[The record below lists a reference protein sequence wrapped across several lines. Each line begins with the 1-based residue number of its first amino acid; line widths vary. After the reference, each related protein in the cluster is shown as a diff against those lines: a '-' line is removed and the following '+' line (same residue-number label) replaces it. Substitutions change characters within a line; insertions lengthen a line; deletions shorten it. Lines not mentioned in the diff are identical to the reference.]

1 MKIQMKHIQL
11 QNCPRTSTGFKGA
24 AFRVLVCLM
33 MFVSFSAYAQKNNV
47 SGVVV
52 DKNTNEPVAGAA
64 LMVKG
69 TSTGTVSNPDGTYT
83 IKAGANDVIVCQ
95 FFGYKTLEVN
105 VANRAKVDF
114 ALEEDVETLEATVV
128 VGYGTL
134 KKTQLVGS
142 VENLDGDKVAN
153 RPNANVARSLQGQV
167 AGLNI
172 FQTDGKAS
180 HSGQI
185 FIRGNNTQKIATRP
199 KAGGTPNSDDYYSIG
214 TGGSALVLIDGVEG
228 DLSMVNPADVETIA
242 VLKDASSA
250 AIYGARGANGV
261 ILVTT
266 KTADNEKFTVSYNGS
281 YQLNT
286 RQVRFEDNVVTD
298 GLEWTENFYDFWQGR
313 YATPQNPNSLPSA
326 FNTWNMPSKTDYLE
340 VLRARRAAGNMEE
353 IELVNGAYEY
363 YANTNWPSLFFKKHH
378 GSQTHD
384 ITVRGAGKRISYS
397 LTGRYFDQEGLY
409 KLGDDI
415 YRTFNLR
422 SKAKIQVTNWLTID
436 NNTSLFNSYQKQPM
450 FSNSDTL
457 FDQLDH
463 HAATPLTPFNPDG
476 SYTLAAAKTGYI
488 AFSDG
493 TGQWDKNLT
502 VVTTTGVNI
511 DFIKDVL
518 KFRADFSYK
527 AIRRQRERARTPIDF
542 YNAPGVA
549 TAYYTQAQSY
559 KSRWTYD
566 TDYMSANAVLT
577 WTPKLGENHSL
588 NVVGGWNLEDYKY
601 NRFYIQRKGMLFPEK
616 FDSYELFDGTEINVE
631 QNNSDYGIIGFF
643 GRVNY
648 TLFNRYIIEASVRYD
663 GSSKFPTSQQWG
675 LFPSASVGWRVD
687 QEPWMK
693 WSKSWLDNFKIRGN
707 FGSLGNG
714 AISPYTFLETMSI
727 SKTGV
732 NFNGNKNNYT
742 TVPTPIPSSL
752 TWETITTYDIGL
764 DADFLKSRLSFSG
777 DIYWKNT
784 TDIITTGPS
793 LPNFY
798 GASAPKGNYASM
810 NTKGW
815 EVTLSWRDAVKL
827 GNHDFNYSIKG
838 SLWDTR
844 TWVDEYT
851 STDGNIYQLY
861 SGKEIGEIWGLRTN
875 GYFESN
881 LEALNHASA
890 NGWITNGSGSG
901 MYLYAGD
908 LKFIDLDG
916 DGTINYGKGTL
927 DDHGD
932 LDRLG
937 NVTPRFLYGLNL
949 DFSWNGIG
957 LSMFFQGVGKRDW
970 FPSIDS
976 ALFWGSYNRTF
987 TGWQQK
993 VHTGNNYAKVD
1004 YYNADGSI
1012 NEDWVV
1018 TNFAD
1023 KPYWTRR
1030 VGHSAQRTNSPNCT
1044 ENDYYMQNAAY
1055 LRLKNLTVDY
1065 TLPAK
1070 LTQKAK
1076 IEKIRFYV
1084 SMENLWTWSPIY
1096 KYTKMFD
1103 PEGIYPGDSDF
1114 DSQVLGQDGAGD
1126 GSGYPMLK
1134 TFTFGVNLTF

>member
-1 MKIQMKHIQL
+1 MKHIQL
-11 QNCPRTSTGFKGA
+11 QNCPRTSKGFKGA

-1114 DSQVLGQDGAGD
+1114 DSQVLGQNGAGD

>member
-11 QNCPRTSTGFKGA
+11 QNCPRTSKGFKGA

-957 LSMFFQGVGKRDW
+957 LSMFFQGIGKRDW
-970 FPSIDS
+970 YPALDS
-976 ALFWGSYNRTF
+976 ALFWGAYNRTF

-993 VHTGNNYAKVD
+993 VHYDYAQVD
-1004 YYNADGSI
+1004 YFNADGTV

-1018 TNFAD
+1018 KNFAD
-1023 KPYWTRR
+1023 RPYWVRR
-1030 VGHSAQRTNSPNCT
+1030 VGHSAQRTNAAQGL
-1044 ENDYYMQNAAY
+1044 ENDYFLQNAAY

-1096 KYTKMFD
+1096 KHTKMFD

-1114 DSQVLGQDGAGD
+1114 DTVKYGQNGAGD

>member
-1 MKIQMKHIQL
+1 MKIQMKHIQS
-11 QNCPRTSTGFKGA
+11 QNCSRTTGFKGA
-24 AFRVLVCLM
+24 AFRVLACLM
-33 MFVSFSAYAQKNNV
+33 MFVSFSAFAQKNNV
-47 SGVVV
+47 SGVVT

-69 TSTGTVSNPDGTYT
+69 TSTGTVTNPDGTYT
-83 IKAGANDVIVCQ
+83 IKAGENDVIVCQ
-95 FFGYKTLEVN
+95 FFGYKTQEVN
-105 VANRAKVDF
+105 VAGRAKIDIV
-114 ALEEDVETLEATVV
+114 LEEDVETLEATVV

-142 VENLDGDKVAN
+142 VENLDGDKVAD

-172 FQTDGKAS
+172 IQTDGKAS
-180 HSGQI
+180 HSGEI
-185 FIRGNNTQKIATRP
+185 YIRGTQTQKIATRP

-266 KTADNEKFTVSYNGS
+266 KTADNEKFSVSYNGS
-281 YQLNT
+281 YQINS

-298 GLEWTENFYDFWQGR
+298 GLEWTKNFYDFWQGR
-313 YATPQNPNSLPSA
+313 YATPANPTHLPSA
-326 FNTWNMPSKTDYLE
+326 LNTFKLADTGFLDRFIAKRE
-340 VLRARRAAGNMEE
+340 AGNDEVY
-353 IELVNGAYEY
+353 ELTKAGAWEY
-363 YANTNWPSLFFKKHH
+363 YGSTNWPELFFRDHH
-378 GSQTHD
+378 SSQTHD
-384 ITVRGAGKRISYS
+384 ISVRGSSKRLSYS
-397 LTGRYFDQEGLY
+397 LTGRFFDQEGLY
-409 KLGDDI
+409 KVGDDI

-422 SKAKIQVTNWLTID
+422 SKVKAQVTDWLTID

-463 HAATPLTPFNPDG
+463 HAQAPLTPYNPDG
-476 SYTLAAAKTGYI
+476 TYTLAAAKTGFS
-488 AFSDG
+488 AFKDG
-493 TGQWDKNLT
+493 TAQWDKNLT
-502 VVTTTGVNI
+502 VVTTTGLNI
-511 DFIKDVL
+511 HFIKDVL
-518 KFRADFSYK
+518 TLRGDFSYK
-527 AIRRQRERARTPIDF
+527 AIRRARERARTPLDM
-542 YNAPGVA
+542 YSAPGVP

-601 NRFYIQRKGMLFPEK
+601 HRFYIQRKGMLFPENY
-616 FDSYELFDGTEINVE
+616 DSYELFDGTEILVE
-631 QNNSDYGIIGFF
+631 QSNSDYGIVGFF

-648 TLFNRYIIEASVRYD
+648 TLFNRYIVEVSARYD

-675 LFPSASVGWRVD
+675 FFPSASVGWRVD

-693 WSKSWLDNFKIRGN
+693 WSKSWLDNFKLRGN

-714 AISPYTFLETMSI
+714 AISPYTFLETMGI
-727 SKTGV
+727 DKTSV

-752 TWETITTYDIGL
+752 TWETITTYDFGL

-777 DIYWKNT
+777 DIYWKHI
-784 TDIITTGPS
+784 TDIITNGPS
-793 LPNFY
+793 LPNLY
-798 GASAPKGNYASM
+798 GASSPKGNYASM
-810 NTKGW
+810 LTKGW
-815 EVTLSWRDAVKL
+815 ELTLSWRDAVKL

-844 TWVDEYT
+844 TWVDYYP
-851 STDGNIYQLY
+851 SSDGNIFQLY
-861 SGKEIGEIWGLRTN
+861 SGKELGEIWGLHTN
-875 GYFESN
+875 GYFASN
-881 LEALNHASA
+881 IEALNHASA
-890 NGWITNGSGSG
+890 SGWITNGSTDG

-908 LKFIDLDG
+908 LKFIDADG
-916 DGTINYGKGTL
+916 DGKIDYGKGTL

-932 LDRLG
+932 LDRIG
-937 NVTPRFLYGLNL
+937 NVMPRFLYGLNL

-970 FPSIDS
+970 FPTIDS
-976 ALFWGSYNRTF
+976 ALFWGAYNRTF

-993 VHTGNNYAKVD
+993 VHTGNNYAKVE

-1023 KPYWTRR
+1023 RPYWTRR
-1030 VGHSAQRTNSPNCT
+1030 VGHSAQRTNSPNVT

-1076 IEKIRFYV
+1076 IEKVRFYV
-1084 SMENLWTWSPIY
+1084 SMENLLTWSPIY
-1096 KYTKMFD
+1096 KHTDMFD
-1103 PEGIYPGDSDF
+1103 PEGIYRGDSDF
-1114 DSQVLGQDGAGD
+1114 DTQVLGQDGAGD

-1134 TFTFGVNLTF
+1134 TFTFGINLTF

>member
-1 MKIQMKHIQL
+1 MKIQMKHIQS
-11 QNCPRTSTGFKGA
+11 QNCSRTTGFKGA
-24 AFRVLVCLM
+24 AFRVLACLM
-33 MFVSFSAYAQKNNV
+33 MFVSFSAFAQKNNV
-47 SGVVV
+47 SGVVT

-69 TSTGTVSNPDGTYT
+69 TSTGTVTNPDGTYT
-83 IKAGANDVIVCQ
+83 IKAGENDVIVCQ
-95 FFGYKTLEVN
+95 FFGYKTQEVN
-105 VANRAKVDF
+105 VAGRAKIDIV
-114 ALEEDVETLEATVV
+114 LEEDVETLEATVV

-142 VENLDGDKVAN
+142 VENLDGEKVAD

-172 FQTDGKAS
+172 IQTDGKAS
-180 HSGQI
+180 HTGEI
-185 FIRGNNTQKIATRP
+185 YIRGNRTSKVATRA
-199 KAGGTPNSDDYYSIG
+199 KAGGNAENKTYSIG

-228 DLSMVNPADVETIA
+228 DLSMVNPADIESVA

-266 KTADNEKFTVSYNGS
+266 KTADNEKFTVSYSGS
-281 YQLNT
+281 YTLNS
-286 RQVRFEDNVVTD
+286 RLVRFEDEIIDN
-298 GLEWTENFYDFWQGR
+298 GLEWTENFFEFWQGR
-313 YATPQNPNSLPSA
+313 YARVGNTTKIPGAINT
-326 FNTWNMPSKTDYLE
+326 FNLNADNYLNDF
-340 VLRARRAAGNMEE
+340 RARVEAGNTE
-353 IELVNGAYEY
+353 VYDFNSKGGYAYY
-363 YANTNWPSLFFKKHH
+363 GNVNWPSIFFKDHH

-384 ITVRGAGKRISYS
+384 ITVRGAGKKISYS
-397 LTGRYFDQEGLY
+397 LAGRFFDSEGLY
-409 KLGDDI
+409 NIGEDF

-422 SKAKIQVTNWLTID
+422 SKVKAQVTNWLSVD
-436 NNTSLFNSYQKQPM
+436 NNTSLFHSRQNQPM
-450 FSNSDTL
+450 FSTGDTI
-457 FDQLDH
+457 FDQMDH
-463 HAATPLTPFNPDG
+463 HGQAPLPPVNADG
-476 SYTLAAAKTGYI
+476 TYTNSGVRTGYAQFI
-488 AFSDG
+488 EGND
-493 TGQWDKNLT
+493 QWDKNLT
-502 VVTTTGVNI
+502 VVSTTGITI
-511 DFIKDVL
+511 DFIKNVL
-518 KFRADFSYK
+518 SLRGDFSYK
-527 AIRRQRERARTPIDF
+527 AIRRQRERARVPVSAYT
-542 YNAPGVA
+542 APGEEF
-549 TAYYTQAQSY
+549 AYDTHEDSY

-601 NRFYIQRKGMLFPEK
+601 HRFYIQRSGMIFPEN
-616 FDSYELFDGTEINVE
+616 FESYELFDGTDIKVE
-631 QNNSDYGIIGFF
+631 QNNSDYGLVGFF

-648 TLFNRYIIEASVRYD
+648 SLFNRYIFEVSARYD

-675 LFPSASVGWRVD
+675 FFPSASVGWRVD

-693 WSKSWLDNFKIRGN
+693 WSKSWLDNFKLRGN

-714 AISPYTFLETMSI
+714 AISPYTFLETMGVN
-727 SKTGV
+727 KTGIP
-732 NFNGNKNNYT
+732 FNGVANNYT

-752 TWETITTYDIGL
+752 TWETITTYDFGL

-777 DIYWKNT
+777 DIYWKKT
-784 TDIITTGPS
+784 SDIITNGPA
-793 LPNFY
+793 LPNLY
-798 GASAPKGNYASM
+798 GADAPKGNYASTL
-810 NTKGW
+810 TKGW
-815 EVTLSWRDAVKL
+815 ELTLSWRDAVKL
-827 GNHDFNYSIKG
+827 GSHDFNYSIKG

-844 TWVDEYT
+844 TWVDYFP

-861 SGKEIGEIWGLRTN
+861 SGKEIGEMWGLTTN
-875 GYFESN
+875 GYFASN

-890 NGWITNGSGSG
+890 NGWITNSIDDDIPL
-901 MYLYAGD
+901 MAGD
-908 LKFIDLDG
+908 LKFIDVDG

-927 DDHGD
+927 EDHGD
-932 LDRLG
+932 LQRIG

-970 FPSIDS
+970 YPSLDS

-993 VHTGNNYAKVD
+993 VHNDYAKVN
-1004 YYNADGSI
+1004 YKNEDGTE
-1012 NEDWVV
+1012 NMDWVV
-1018 TNFAD
+1018 TNFD
-1023 KPYWTRR
+1023 ERPYWVRR
-1030 VGHSAQRTNSPNCT
+1030 VGHSAQRTNAAQGL
-1044 ENDYYMQNAAY
+1044 ENDYFLQNAAY
-1055 LRLKNLTVDY
+1055 IRLKNLTVDY

-1096 KYTKMFD
+1096 KHTKMFD
-1103 PEGIYPGDSDF
+1103 PEGIWPGDSDF
-1114 DSQVLGQDGAGD
+1114 DTVKYGQNGAGD
-1126 GSGYPMLK
+1126 GSGYPMLRS
-1134 TFTFGVNLTF
+1134 FTFGVNLTF

>member
-1 MKIQMKHIQL
+1 MKHIQL

-1114 DSQVLGQDGAGD
+1114 DSQVLGQNGAGD

>member
-1 MKIQMKHIQL
+1 MKIQMKHIQS
-11 QNCPRTSTGFKGA
+11 QNCSRTTGFKGA
-24 AFRVLVCLM
+24 AFRVLACLM
-33 MFVSFSAYAQKNNV
+33 MFVSFSAFAQKNNV
-47 SGVVV
+47 SGVVT

-69 TSTGTVSNPDGTYT
+69 TSTGTVTNPDGTYT
-83 IKAGANDVIVCQ
+83 IKAGENDVIVCQ
-95 FFGYKTLEVN
+95 FFGYKTQEVN
-105 VANRAKVDF
+105 VAGRAKIDI

-142 VENLDGDKVAN
+142 VENLDGEKVAD

-172 FQTDGKAS
+172 IQTDGKAS
-180 HSGQI
+180 HTGEI
-185 FIRGNNTQKIATRP
+185 YIRGNRTSKVATRA
-199 KAGGTPNSDDYYSIG
+199 KAGGNAENKTYSIG

-228 DLSMVNPADVETIA
+228 DLSMVNPADIESVA

-266 KTADNEKFTVSYNGS
+266 KTADNEKFTVSYSGS
-281 YQLNT
+281 YTLNS
-286 RQVRFEDNVVTD
+286 RLVRFEDEIIDN
-298 GLEWTENFYDFWQGR
+298 GLEWTENFFEFWQGR
-313 YATPQNPNSLPSA
+313 YARVGNTTKIPGAINT
-326 FNTWNMPSKTDYLE
+326 FNLNADNYLNDF
-340 VLRARRAAGNMEE
+340 RARVEAGNTE
-353 IELVNGAYEY
+353 VYDFNSKGGYAYY
-363 YANTNWPSLFFKKHH
+363 GNVNWPSIFFKDHH

-384 ITVRGAGKRISYS
+384 ITVRGAGKKISYS
-397 LTGRYFDQEGLY
+397 LAGRFFDSEGLY
-409 KLGDDI
+409 NIGEDF

-422 SKAKIQVTNWLTID
+422 SKVKAQVTNWLSVD
-436 NNTSLFNSYQKQPM
+436 NNTSLFHSRQNQPM
-450 FSNSDTL
+450 FSTGDTI
-457 FDQLDH
+457 FDQMDH
-463 HAATPLTPFNPDG
+463 HGQAPLPPVNEDG
-476 SYTLAAAKTGYI
+476 TYTNSGVRTGYAQFI
-488 AFSDG
+488 EGND
-493 TGQWDKNLT
+493 QWDKNLT
-502 VVTTTGVNI
+502 VVSTTGITI
-511 DFIKDVL
+511 DFIKNVL
-518 KFRADFSYK
+518 SLRGDFSYK
-527 AIRRQRERARTPIDF
+527 AIRRQRERARVPVSAYT
-542 YNAPGVA
+542 APGEEF
-549 TAYYTQAQSY
+549 AYDTHEDSY

-601 NRFYIQRKGMLFPEK
+601 HRFYIQRSGMIFPEN
-616 FDSYELFDGTEINVE
+616 FESYELFDGTDIKVE
-631 QNNSDYGIIGFF
+631 QNNSDYGLVGFF

-648 TLFNRYIIEASVRYD
+648 SLFNRYIFEVSARYD

-675 LFPSASVGWRVD
+675 FFPSASVGWRVD

-693 WSKSWLDNFKIRGN
+693 WSKSWLDNFKLRGN

-714 AISPYTFLETMSI
+714 AISPYTFLETM
-727 SKTGV
+727 GV
-732 NFNGNKNNYT
+732 NKTSVPFNGVANNYT

-752 TWETITTYDIGL
+752 TWETITTYDFGL

-777 DIYWKNT
+777 DIYWKKT
-784 TDIITTGPS
+784 SDIITNGPA
-793 LPNFY
+793 LPNLY
-798 GASAPKGNYASM
+798 GADAPKGNYASTL
-810 NTKGW
+810 TKGW
-815 EVTLSWRDAVKL
+815 ELTLSWRDAVKL
-827 GNHDFNYSIKG
+827 GSHDFNYSIKG

-844 TWVDEYT
+844 TWVDYFP

-861 SGKEIGEIWGLRTN
+861 SGKEIGEMWGLTTN
-875 GYFESN
+875 GYFASN

-890 NGWITNGSGSG
+890 NGWITNSIDDDIPL
-901 MYLYAGD
+901 MAGD
-908 LKFIDLDG
+908 LKFIDVDG

-927 DDHGD
+927 EDHGD
-932 LDRLG
+932 LQRIG

-970 FPSIDS
+970 YPSLDS

-993 VHTGNNYAKVD
+993 VHNDYAKVN
-1004 YYNADGSI
+1004 YKNEDGTE
-1012 NEDWVV
+1012 NMDWVV
-1018 TNFAD
+1018 TNFD
-1023 KPYWTRR
+1023 ERPYWVRR
-1030 VGHSAQRTNSPNCT
+1030 VGHSAQRTNAAQGL
-1044 ENDYYMQNAAY
+1044 ENDYFLQNAAY
-1055 LRLKNLTVDY
+1055 IRLKNLTVDY

-1096 KYTKMFD
+1096 KHTKMFD
-1103 PEGIYPGDSDF
+1103 PEGIWPGDSDF
-1114 DSQVLGQDGAGD
+1114 DTVKYGQNGAGD
-1126 GSGYPMLK
+1126 GSGYPMLRS
-1134 TFTFGVNLTF
+1134 FTFGVNLTF

>member
-1 MKIQMKHIQL
+1 MKIQMKHIQS
-11 QNCPRTSTGFKGA
+11 QNCSRTTGFKGA
-24 AFRVLVCLM
+24 AFRVLACLM
-33 MFVSFSAYAQKNNV
+33 MFVSFSAFAQKNNV
-47 SGVVV
+47 SGVVT

-69 TSTGTVSNPDGTYT
+69 TTTGTVTNPDGTYT
-83 IKAGANDVIVCQ
+83 IKAGDNDVLVCQ
-95 FFGYKTLEVN
+95 FFGYKTQEVN
-105 VANRAKVDF
+105 VAGRAKVDI

-142 VENLDGDKVAN
+142 VENLDGEKVAD

-172 FQTDGKAS
+172 IQTDGKAS
-180 HSGQI
+180 HTGEI
-185 FIRGNNTQKIATRP
+185 YIRGNRTSKVATRA
-199 KAGGTPNSDDYYSIG
+199 KAGGNAENKTYSIG

-228 DLSMVNPADVETIA
+228 DLSMVNPADIESVA

-266 KTADNEKFTVSYNGS
+266 KTADNEKFTVSYSGS
-281 YQLNT
+281 YTLNS
-286 RQVRFEDNVVTD
+286 RLVRFEDEIIDN
-298 GLEWTENFYDFWQGR
+298 GLEWTENFFEFWQGR
-313 YATPQNPNSLPSA
+313 YARVGNTTKIPGAINT
-326 FNTWNMPSKTDYLE
+326 FNLNADNYLNDF
-340 VLRARRAAGNMEE
+340 RARVEAGNTE
-353 IELVNGAYEY
+353 VYDFNSKGGYAYY
-363 YANTNWPSLFFKKHH
+363 GNVNWPSIFFKDHH

-384 ITVRGAGKRISYS
+384 ITVRGAGKKISYS
-397 LTGRYFDQEGLY
+397 LAGRFFDTEGLY
-409 KLGDDI
+409 NIGEDF

-422 SKAKIQVTNWLTID
+422 SKVKAQVTNWLSVD
-436 NNTSLFNSYQKQPM
+436 NNTSLFHSRQNQPM
-450 FSNSDTL
+450 FSTGDTI
-457 FDQLDH
+457 FDQMDH
-463 HAATPLTPFNPDG
+463 HGQAPLPPVNADG
-476 SYTLAAAKTGYI
+476 TYTNSGVRTGYAQFI
-488 AFSDG
+488 EGND
-493 TGQWDKNLT
+493 QWDKNLT
-502 VVTTTGVNI
+502 VVSTTGITI
-511 DFIKDVL
+511 DFIKNVL
-518 KFRADFSYK
+518 SLRGDFSYK
-527 AIRRQRERARTPIDF
+527 AIRRQRERARVPVSAYT
-542 YNAPGVA
+542 APGEEF
-549 TAYYTQAQSY
+549 AYDTHEDSY

-601 NRFYIQRKGMLFPEK
+601 HRFYIQRSGMIFPEN
-616 FDSYELFDGTEINVE
+616 FESYELFDGTDIKVE
-631 QNNSDYGIIGFF
+631 QNNSDYGLVGFF

-648 TLFNRYIIEASVRYD
+648 SLFNRYIFEVSARYD

-675 LFPSASVGWRVD
+675 FFPSASVGWRVD

-693 WSKSWLDNFKIRGN
+693 WSKSWLDNFKLRGN

-714 AISPYTFLETMSI
+714 AISPYTFLETMGVN
-727 SKTGV
+727 KTGIP
-732 NFNGNKNNYT
+732 FNGVANNYT

-752 TWETITTYDIGL
+752 TWETITTYDFGL
-764 DADFLKSRLSFSG
+764 DADFFKSRLSFSG
-777 DIYWKNT
+777 DIYWKKT
-784 TDIITTGPS
+784 SDIITNGPA
-793 LPNFY
+793 LPNLY
-798 GASAPKGNYASM
+798 GADAPKGNYASTL
-810 NTKGW
+810 TKGW
-815 EVTLSWRDAVKL
+815 ELTLSWRDAVKL
-827 GNHDFNYSIKG
+827 GSHDFNYSIKG

-844 TWVDEYT
+844 TWVDYFP

-861 SGKEIGEIWGLRTN
+861 SGKEIGEMWGLTTN
-875 GYFESN
+875 GYFASN

-890 NGWITNGSGSG
+890 NGWITNSIDDDIPL
-901 MYLYAGD
+901 MAGD
-908 LKFIDLDG
+908 LKFIDVDG

-927 DDHGD
+927 EDHGD
-932 LDRLG
+932 LQRIG

-957 LSMFFQGVGKRDW
+957 LSMFFQGIGKRDW
-970 FPSIDS
+970 YPSLDS
-976 ALFWGSYNRTF
+976 ALFWGAYNRTF

-993 VHTGNNYAKVD
+993 VHSDYAKVN
-1004 YYNADGSI
+1004 YKNEDGTE
-1012 NEDWVV
+1012 NMDWVV
-1018 TNFAD
+1018 TNFD
-1023 KPYWTRR
+1023 ERPYWVRR
-1030 VGHSAQRTNSPNCT
+1030 VGHSAQRTNAAQGL
-1044 ENDYYMQNAAY
+1044 ENDYFLQNAAY
-1055 LRLKNLTVDY
+1055 IRLKNLTVDY

-1096 KYTKMFD
+1096 KNTQMFD

-1114 DSQVLGQDGAGD
+1114 DTVKYGQDGAGD

-1134 TFTFGVNLTF
+1134 SFTFGVNLTF

>member
-1 MKIQMKHIQL
+1 MKIQMKHIQS
-11 QNCPRTSTGFKGA
+11 QNCSRTTGFKGA
-24 AFRVLVCLM
+24 AFRVLACLM
-33 MFVSFSAYAQKNNV
+33 MFVSFSAFAQKNNV
-47 SGVVV
+47 SGVVT

-69 TSTGTVSNPDGTYT
+69 TSTGTVTNPDGTYT
-83 IKAGANDVIVCQ
+83 IKAGENDVIVCQ
-95 FFGYKTLEVN
+95 FFGYKTQEVN
-105 VANRAKVDF
+105 VAGRAKIDI

-142 VENLDGDKVAN
+142 VENLDGEKVAD

-172 FQTDGKAS
+172 IQTDGKAS
-180 HSGQI
+180 HTGEI
-185 FIRGNNTQKIATRP
+185 YIRGNRTSKVATRA
-199 KAGGTPNSDDYYSIG
+199 KAGGNAENKTYSIG

-228 DLSMVNPADVETIA
+228 DLSMVNPADIESVA

-266 KTADNEKFTVSYNGS
+266 KTADNEKFTVSYSGS
-281 YQLNT
+281 YTLNS
-286 RQVRFEDNVVTD
+286 RLVRFEDEIIDN
-298 GLEWTENFYDFWQGR
+298 GLEWTENFFEFWQGR
-313 YATPQNPNSLPSA
+313 YARVGNTTKIPGAINT
-326 FNTWNMPSKTDYLE
+326 FNLNADNYLNDF
-340 VLRARRAAGNMEE
+340 RARVEAGNTE
-353 IELVNGAYEY
+353 VYDFNSKGGYAYY
-363 YANTNWPSLFFKKHH
+363 GNVNWPSIFFKDHH

-384 ITVRGAGKRISYS
+384 ITVRGAGKKISYS
-397 LTGRYFDQEGLY
+397 LAGRFFDSEGLY
-409 KLGDDI
+409 NIGEDF

-422 SKAKIQVTNWLTID
+422 SKVKAQVTNWLSVD
-436 NNTSLFNSYQKQPM
+436 NNTSLFHSRQNQPM
-450 FSNSDTL
+450 FSTGDTI
-457 FDQLDH
+457 FDQMDH
-463 HAATPLTPFNPDG
+463 HGQAPLPPVNADG
-476 SYTLAAAKTGYI
+476 TYTNSGVRTGYAQFI
-488 AFSDG
+488 EGND
-493 TGQWDKNLT
+493 QWDKNLT
-502 VVTTTGVNI
+502 VVSTTGITI
-511 DFIKDVL
+511 DFIKNVL
-518 KFRADFSYK
+518 SLRGDFSYK
-527 AIRRQRERARTPIDF
+527 AIRRQRERARVPVSAYT
-542 YNAPGVA
+542 APGEEF
-549 TAYYTQAQSY
+549 AYDTHEDSY

-601 NRFYIQRKGMLFPEK
+601 HRFYIQRSGMIFPEN
-616 FDSYELFDGTEINVE
+616 FESYELFDGTDIKVE
-631 QNNSDYGIIGFF
+631 QNNSDYGLVGFF

-648 TLFNRYIIEASVRYD
+648 SLFNRYIFEVSARYD

-675 LFPSASVGWRVD
+675 FFPSASVGWRVD

-693 WSKSWLDNFKIRGN
+693 WSKSWLDNFKLRGN

-714 AISPYTFLETMSI
+714 AISPYTFLETMGVN
-727 SKTGV
+727 KTGIP
-732 NFNGNKNNYT
+732 FNGVANNYT

-752 TWETITTYDIGL
+752 TWETITTYDFGL

-777 DIYWKNT
+777 DIYWKKT
-784 TDIITTGPS
+784 SDIITNGPA
-793 LPNFY
+793 LPNLY
-798 GASAPKGNYASM
+798 GADAPKGNYASTL
-810 NTKGW
+810 TKGW
-815 EVTLSWRDAVKL
+815 ELTLSWRDAVKL
-827 GNHDFNYSIKG
+827 GSHDFNYSIKG

-844 TWVDEYT
+844 TWVDYFP

-861 SGKEIGEIWGLRTN
+861 SGKEIGEMWGLTTN
-875 GYFESN
+875 GYFASN

-890 NGWITNGSGSG
+890 NGWITNSIDDDIPL
-901 MYLYAGD
+901 MAGD
-908 LKFIDLDG
+908 LKFIDVDG

-927 DDHGD
+927 EDHGD
-932 LDRLG
+932 LQRIG

-970 FPSIDS
+970 YPSLDS

-993 VHTGNNYAKVD
+993 VHNDYAKVN
-1004 YYNADGSI
+1004 YKNEDGTE
-1012 NEDWVV
+1012 NMDWVV
-1018 TNFAD
+1018 TNFD
-1023 KPYWTRR
+1023 ERPYWVRR
-1030 VGHSAQRTNSPNCT
+1030 VGHSAQRTNAAQGL
-1044 ENDYYMQNAAY
+1044 ENDYFLQNAAY
-1055 LRLKNLTVDY
+1055 IRLKNLTVDY

-1096 KYTKMFD
+1096 KHTKMFD
-1103 PEGIYPGDSDF
+1103 PEGIWPGDSDF
-1114 DSQVLGQDGAGD
+1114 DTVKYGQNGAGD
-1126 GSGYPMLK
+1126 GSGYPMLRS
-1134 TFTFGVNLTF
+1134 FTFGVNLTF

>member
-1 MKIQMKHIQL
+1 MKIQMKHIQS
-11 QNCPRTSTGFKGA
+11 QNCSRTTGFKGA
-24 AFRVLVCLM
+24 AFRVLACLM
-33 MFVSFSAYAQKNNV
+33 MFVSFSAFAQKNNV
-47 SGVVV
+47 SGVVT

-69 TSTGTVSNPDGTYT
+69 TTTGTVTNPDGTYT
-83 IKAGANDVIVCQ
+83 IKAGDNDVLVCQ
-95 FFGYKTLEVN
+95 FFGYKTQEVN
-105 VANRAKVDF
+105 VAGRAKVDI

-142 VENLDGDKVAN
+142 VENLDGEKVAD

-172 FQTDGKAS
+172 IQTDGKAS
-180 HSGQI
+180 HTGEI
-185 FIRGNNTQKIATRP
+185 YIRGNRTSKVATRA
-199 KAGGTPNSDDYYSIG
+199 KAGGNAENKTYSIG

-228 DLSMVNPADVETIA
+228 DLSMVNPADIESVA

-266 KTADNEKFTVSYNGS
+266 KTADNEKFTVSYSGS
-281 YQLNT
+281 YTLNS
-286 RQVRFEDNVVTD
+286 RLVRFEDEIIDN
-298 GLEWTENFYDFWQGR
+298 GLEWTENFFEFWQGR
-313 YATPQNPNSLPSA
+313 YARVGNTTKIPGAINT
-326 FNTWNMPSKTDYLE
+326 FNLNADNYLNDF
-340 VLRARRAAGNMEE
+340 RARVEAGNTE
-353 IELVNGAYEY
+353 VYDFNSKGGYAYY
-363 YANTNWPSLFFKKHH
+363 GNVNWPSIFFKDHH

-384 ITVRGAGKRISYS
+384 ITVRGAGKKISYS
-397 LTGRYFDQEGLY
+397 LAGRFFDSEGLY
-409 KLGDDI
+409 NIGEDF

-422 SKAKIQVTNWLTID
+422 SKVKAQVTNWLSVD
-436 NNTSLFNSYQKQPM
+436 NNTSLFHSRQNQPM
-450 FSNSDTL
+450 FSTGDTI
-457 FDQLDH
+457 FDQMDH
-463 HAATPLTPFNPDG
+463 HGQAPLPPVNADG
-476 SYTLAAAKTGYI
+476 TYTNSGVRTGYAQFI
-488 AFSDG
+488 EGND
-493 TGQWDKNLT
+493 QWDKNLT
-502 VVTTTGVNI
+502 VVSTTGITI
-511 DFIKDVL
+511 DFIKNVL
-518 KFRADFSYK
+518 SLRGDFSYK
-527 AIRRQRERARTPIDF
+527 AIRRQRERARVPVSAYT
-542 YNAPGVA
+542 APGEEF
-549 TAYYTQAQSY
+549 AYDTHEDSY

-601 NRFYIQRKGMLFPEK
+601 HRFYIQRKGMLFPENY
-616 FDSYELFDGTEINVE
+616 DSYELFDGTEILVE
-631 QNNSDYGIIGFF
+631 QSNSDYGIVGFF

-648 TLFNRYIIEASVRYD
+648 TLFNRYIVEVSARYD

-675 LFPSASVGWRVD
+675 FFPSASVGWRLD

-693 WSKSWLDNFKIRGN
+693 WSKSWLDNFKLRGN

-714 AISPYTFLETMSI
+714 AISPYTFLETMGVN
-727 SKTGV
+727 KTGIP
-732 NFNGNKNNYT
+732 FNGVANNYT

-752 TWETITTYDIGL
+752 TWETITTYDFGL

-777 DIYWKNT
+777 DIYWKKT
-784 TDIITTGPS
+784 SDIITNGPA
-793 LPNFY
+793 LPNLY
-798 GASAPKGNYASM
+798 GADAPKGNYASTL
-810 NTKGW
+810 TKGW
-815 EVTLSWRDAVKL
+815 ELTLSWRDAVKL
-827 GNHDFNYSIKG
+827 GSHDFNYSIKG

-844 TWVDEYT
+844 TWVDYFP

-861 SGKEIGEIWGLRTN
+861 SGKEIGEMWGLTTN
-875 GYFESN
+875 GYFASN

-890 NGWITNGSGSG
+890 NGWITNSIDDDIPL
-901 MYLYAGD
+901 MAGD
-908 LKFIDLDG
+908 LKFIDVDG

-927 DDHGD
+927 EDHGD
-932 LDRLG
+932 LQRIG

-970 FPSIDS
+970 YPSLDS

-993 VHTGNNYAKVD
+993 VHNDYAKVN
-1004 YYNADGSI
+1004 YKNEDGTE
-1012 NEDWVV
+1012 NMDWVV
-1018 TNFAD
+1018 TNFD
-1023 KPYWTRR
+1023 ERPYWVRR
-1030 VGHSAQRTNSPNCT
+1030 VGHSAQRTNAAQGL
-1044 ENDYYMQNAAY
+1044 ENDYFLQNAAY
-1055 LRLKNLTVDY
+1055 IRLKNLTVDY

-1096 KYTKMFD
+1096 KHTKMFD
-1103 PEGIYPGDSDF
+1103 PEGIWPGDSDF
-1114 DSQVLGQDGAGD
+1114 DTVKYGQNGAGD
-1126 GSGYPMLK
+1126 GSGYPMLRS
-1134 TFTFGVNLTF
+1134 FTFGVNLTF